1 MRDPAGHS
9 LRSLAA
15 RVDTDPLQHLPP
27 DSAAPTDTCLV
38 SPCRNKQPINLQG
51 GATFG
56 ELDYINEGRNQD
68 EFNAGFAD
76 NAMIYV
82 PKVYWDSTSQEV
94 LTSEWI
100 DGEQLAKSSP
110 DVINGLIP
118 VGVECTANMMT
129 SF

>member
-1 MRDPAGHS
+1 MNNIKRLSSEA
-9 LRSLAA
+9 
-15 RVDTDPLQHLPP
+15 
-27 DSAAPTDTCLV
+27 
-38 SPCRNKQPINLQG
+38 
-51 GATFG
+51 
-56 ELDYINEGRNQD
+56 EGWNQD